1 MRNNEEYR
9 KKIELVNNTPADE
22 LEFVHDEKIEAMTSE
37 EFSNYKPEITGIF
50 DEYILISKRDYSDDL
65 ALINTGLDLQK
76 MYYLFER
83 EKEYKN
89 VKLYR
94 GEVRYCEIFG
104 FPIIYDYSLNEL
116 IKEYLS
122 E

>member
-22 LEFVHDEKIEAMTSE
+22 LDFVHDEKIEAMTSE

-50 DEYILISKRDYSDDL
+50 DEYILLSKRDYSDDL

-104 FPIIYDYSLNEL
+104 CPIIYDYSLNEL